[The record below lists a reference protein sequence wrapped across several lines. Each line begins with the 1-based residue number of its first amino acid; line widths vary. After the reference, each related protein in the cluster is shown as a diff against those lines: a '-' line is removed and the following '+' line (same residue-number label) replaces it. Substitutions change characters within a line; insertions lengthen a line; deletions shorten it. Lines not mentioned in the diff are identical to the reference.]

1 MLGLSSCPVNIP
13 WDITAGAGTH
23 GLVLPP
29 PAVPIPPA
37 PTAAIEMITTML
49 WTAGFVLGKNK
60 FTDTVFHKGGFIM
73 LEGHDIGP
81 LIPDVTIPPTN
92 IWYLKMWPLSSRKVM
107 FSASTVKM
115 QGKGTGCAAIW
126 PPYTILLSCGEPVS
140 LPASRSLL
148 SNLNTVK
155 VGLTWGDFFAGVLT
169 IVISIGLDLIFKKI
183 GDYFGGKE
191 IACRIFQ
198 NTWQGA
204 LSRVGHE
211 VSNHFIRNQLSSL
224 AKNTLSGLAGAGI
237 SALTGTGPPQ
247 IKIGIGNSWV
257 GGEGVFDVSGGGQ
270 HGAEGHAFGWQQGA
284 GSSAGPT
291 GGDQNPTSFL
301 DRL

>member
-13 WDITAGAGTH
+13 WDISAGAGTH
-23 GLVLPP
+23 NLLLPVVP
-29 PAVPIPPA
+29 PVPPA

-115 QGKGTGCAAIW
+115 RSKATGCAAIW
-126 PPYTILLSCGEPVS
+126 PPYTILISCGEPVS

-155 VGLTWGDFFAGVLT
+155 VGLTWGDFFAGLLT
-169 IVISIGLDLIFKKI
+169 IVVSIGLDLLFKAI
-183 GDYFGGKE
+183 GDKLGAKD
-191 IACRIFQ
+191 AARAAFQ
-198 NTWQGA
+198 ATWRGA
-204 LSRVGHE
+204 LSCVGSE
-211 VSNHFIRNQLSSL
+211 VTSHFIRNQISNL
-224 AKNTLSGLAGAGI
+224 AKNTLSGLAGANI
-237 SALTGTGPPQ
+237 ALWTGTGPPQ

-257 GGEGVFDVSGGGQ
+257 GGEVVIDGSGGGE
-270 HGAEGHAFGWQQGA
+270 HGAEGHAFGWQRGA
-284 GSSAGPT
+284 GSSAGPE
-291 GGDQNPTSFL
+291 GGDQNPTDFL

>member
-1 MLGLSSCPVNIP
+1 
-13 WDITAGAGTH
+13 
-23 GLVLPP
+23 
-29 PAVPIPPA
+29 
-37 PTAAIEMITTML
+37 
-49 WTAGFVLGKNK
+49 
-60 FTDTVFHKGGFIM
+60 M

-155 VGLTWGDFFAGVLT
+155 VGLTWGDFFAGFLT
-169 IVISIGLDLIFKKI
+169 IIVSIGLDLLFKAI
-183 GDYFGGKE
+183 GDKLGAKD
-191 IACRIFQ
+191 AARAAFQ
-198 NTWQGA
+198 ATWGGA
-204 LSRVGHE
+204 LRSVASDIGGHFLRGQAANL
-211 VSNHFIRNQLSSL
+211 V
-224 AKNTLSGLAGAGI
+224 KNTLSGLLGANI
-237 SALTGTGPPQ
+237 ALITGTGPPQ

-257 GGEGVFDVSGGGQ
+257 GGEVVIDASGEGQ
-270 HGAEGHAFGWQQGA
+270 HGAERHRFGWQDGV
-284 GSSAGPT
+284 GSSAS
-291 GGDQNPTSFL
+291 GDQTPTSFL
-301 DRL
+301 DNL